1 MTARR
6 GFKEGEDRRERE
18 KRQRLEGAIAAAMG
32 RKKFMPALADGD
44 IPEFRAFGRTVV
56 SGRQGEGAG
65 LSIPTGK

>member
-1 MTARR
+1 L
-6 GFKEGEDRRERE
+6 D
-18 KRQRLEGAIAAAMG
+18 GAIAAAMG